1 MPGPC
6 FAPASLA
13 PSKAK
18 AAAERLFRAAR
29 AGNMAATSSSVSFH
43 ALIVKLAAIGDVAMA
58 LPMITALRAQHP
70 GCRISWLCGESA
82 RPLLDCV
89 DGVDE
94 LIVADERA
102 LLAGSRAARVA
113 ATVALWRRLA
123 GRRFDLV
130 LTAYSDPRY
139 RLLTQP
145 VRARVRRTL
154 VPGRANRG
162 IVPGRYHGDEY
173 VRLVT
178 GRDDYRAQS
187 FPPPSIEA
195 ALAAELRTLL
205 TERNLGARPLV
216 ALAPGGARNGARD
229 NPLRRWP
236 LASYS
241 ALAELLDTHGF
252 AVVLVGA
259 QGDAWTRSAF
269 TSLPTIDLIERTTL
283 PDLIALFRAC
293 AAVVTHDSGPLH
305 LARLAGAP
313 RVALF
318 GPTDP
323 AAFMGE
329 RKGSAVL
336 WPGRDLPCAP
346 CYDGRAFAACADN
359 VCMQR
364 ITPGAVLEAVLAV
377 AARTG
382 KPLA

>member
-1 MPGPC
+1 
-6 FAPASLA
+6 
-13 PSKAK
+13 
-18 AAAERLFRAAR
+18 
-29 AGNMAATSSSVSFH
+29 MAATSSSASFH

-58 LPMITALRAQHP
+58 LPMVTALRAQHP
-70 GCRISWLCGESA
+70 GCRITWICGESTRA
-82 RPLLDCV
+82 LLACV
-89 DGVDE
+89 DAIDE

-102 LLAGSRAARVA
+102 LLAGSAPARMA
-113 ATVALWRRLA
+113 ATLALWRRLL
-123 GRRFDLV
+123 GRRFDVV
-130 LTAYSDPRY
+130 LTAHSDPRY

-145 VRARVRRTL
+145 VRAAARRAL
-154 VPGRANRG
+154 GAGRAGRG
-162 IVPGRYHGDEY
+162 MVPGRYHGDEY

-195 ALAAELRTLL
+195 ALSAEVRTLV
-205 TERNLGARPLV
+205 TERNRAARPLI
-216 ALAPGGARNGARD
+216 ALAPGGARNVARD

-236 LASYS
+236 LASYR
-241 ALAELLDTHGF
+241 ALAELLGAHGF

-259 QGDAWTRSAF
+259 EGDAWTRSAF
-269 TSLPTIDLIERTTL
+269 ASLPTIDLIERTTL
-283 PDLIALFRAC
+283 ADLIALFRAC

-305 LARLAGAP
+305 LARLAAAP

-329 RKGSAVL
+329 RKGSTVL

-359 VCMQR
+359 LCMQR
-364 ITPGAVLEAVLAV
+364 ITPAAVLDAVLAV
-377 AARTG
+377 AARAG
-382 KPLA
+382 PPLA